1 MNHQTIMHHTYHIL
15 LRLAFTLV
23 VTVVMTGCKQH
34 IDIQGTSSIPELEGR
49 TLYLRVYRD
58 GDLQTIDSAS
68 VTHGKFAFSGP
79 EQDTTCMVFLFLEEQ
94 SVMPFVLERETP
106 LTMTLDENENKVEG
120 SALND
125 TLFAF
130 IHRKAVLD
138 EQLEALPRRESR
150 MILDGYDHEEILQQ
164 LRQEAVILNAR
175 EDELVTRFIKDNM
188 DNILAPGIFMVVTS
202 NVPPMLTPQIEE
214 LITLASPQFL
224 SDAYVQEFMRIARE
238 NMEKINE

>member
-1 MNHQTIMHHTYHIL
+1 MKHKLSIVHCPLLFIL
-15 LRLAFTLV
+15 LFAL
-23 VTVVMTGCKQH
+23 TGCKPH

-58 GDLQTIDSAS
+58 GDLQAIDSVS

-79 EQDTTCMVFLFLEEQ
+79 EQDTTCMVFLFLDEQ

-130 IHRKAVLD
+130 IRRKTLLD
-138 EQLEALPRRESR
+138 EQIAALPRRESR
-150 MILDGYDHEEILQQ
+150 MILDGYDHDDI
-164 LRQEAVILNAR
+164 LRQLSQEAAILNAQ
-175 EDELVTRFIKDNM
+175 ENELVARFIKDNM
-188 DNILAPGIFMVVTS
+188 DNVLAPGIFMVVTS
-202 NVPPMLTPQIEE
+202 SLPPMLTPQIEE
-214 LITLASPQFL
+214 LVTLASPQFL
-224 SDAYVQEFMRIARE
+224 NDAYVQEFMRIARE